1 MKKRIIIVLAVLLM
15 TVSAQAQIF
24 ILEEGAQDNR
34 YVSEDGVGVIV
45 PLHDV
50 EYDQTNYT
58 PLGSGA
64 LLLAGLAGAYLL
76 GKKKKK

>member
-15 TVSAQAQIF
+15 TVSAQAQVF
-24 ILEEGAQDNR
+24 LLEEGVQDNR
-34 YVSEDGVGVIV
+34 VVSEDGVGVIV

-50 EYDQTNYT
+50 ECDQTNYA
-58 PLGSGA
+58 PLGCGT

-76 GKKKKK
+76 GKKKK